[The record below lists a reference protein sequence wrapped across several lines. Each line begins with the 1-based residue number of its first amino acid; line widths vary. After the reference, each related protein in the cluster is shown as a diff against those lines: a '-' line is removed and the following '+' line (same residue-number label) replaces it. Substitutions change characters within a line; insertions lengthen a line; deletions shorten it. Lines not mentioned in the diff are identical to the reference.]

1 MLFVRL
7 MGKGMVMVMTI
18 GMVLTSDC
26 PAHIGLAMV
35 IHITTPWD
43 LWIDHQ
49 YIGHHY
55 HLIMTV
61 KTPPRLAFDWWEYAG

>member
-35 IHITTPWD
+35 IHITTPSSG
-43 LWIDHQ
+43 IS
-49 YIGHHY
+49 G
-55 HLIMTV
+55 LIINI
-61 KTPPRLAFDWWEYAG
+61 